1 MDGIAPVPDAA
12 RALYYSD
19 ELLSDTLGQ
28 AALATARVP
37 PLGCS
42 GHDPLDSSTPPL
54 PLTQRNGNLKSNTTS
69 SSTSLTSDAHERGD
83 RVDSKSEVEH
93 GVEREM

>member
-1 MDGIAPVPDAA
+1 
-12 RALYYSD
+12 
-19 ELLSDTLGQ
+19 
-28 AALATARVP
+28 
-37 PLGCS
+37 
-42 GHDPLDSSTPPL
+42 L